1 MDKESDGREKLPEEM
16 WQEVL
21 RWLPLPDL
29 YAAAL
34 ACRSWA
40 TLSLY
45 DEAFWR
51 QLAER
56 ILRSIHK
63 ILNVKRAYG
72 MSTQDFYFLMQRAAE
87 EANLM
92 TLDEHFDNWIPT
104 DIVQDFVREFMKGF
118 QNFMT
123 QLGFEPG
130 VELK

>member
-29 YAAAL
+29 YAASL

-56 ILRSIHK
+56 STTPPRCLR
-63 ILNVKRAYG
+63 
-72 MSTQDFYFLMQRAAE
+72 FFLP
-87 EANLM
+87 L
-92 TLDEHFDNWIPT
+92 
-104 DIVQDFVREFMKGF
+104 FM
-118 QNFMT
+118 
-123 QLGFEPG
+123 
-130 VELK
+130 